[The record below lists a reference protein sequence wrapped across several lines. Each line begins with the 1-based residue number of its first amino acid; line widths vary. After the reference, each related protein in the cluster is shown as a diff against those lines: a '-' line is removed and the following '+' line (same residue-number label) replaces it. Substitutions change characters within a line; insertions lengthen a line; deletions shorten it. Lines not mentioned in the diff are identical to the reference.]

1 METKRR
7 AKLINVAFDICLG
20 RANRVGKLKKESK
33 DLLMNWL
40 VREVS
45 AVGGRNY
52 RKTVGGCWKVNS
64 PPRHGQAVK
73 INQYNQR
80 NGYWVCTGNRRLYLS
95 AMA

>member
-45 AVGGRNY
+45 AVGGEKLSKN
-52 RKTVGGCWKVNS
+52 GGRVLES
-64 PPRHGQAVK
+64 
-73 INQYNQR
+73 
-80 NGYWVCTGNRRLYLS
+80 
-95 AMA
+95 